1 MAASGPGTWPQSG
14 DNGGA
19 NRRTPCRTSSSLGLE
34 CHVSYTYKPNDP
46 LWVCC
51 PPSPLAG
58 CFSRQW
64 SRVPGV
70 ALPVSPSRIT
80 GLPAVST
87 CIVSLALGLPHP
99 REPSVSSLALQKPY
113 PSPSSRDGPT
123 RTTTPDARGE
133 PGSSFVRRG
142 IPTPS
147 VVSGSLCGLAVE
159 TRSGVIS
166 QASPI
171 LPNPFCFYFNPTH
184 YS

>member
-1 MAASGPGTWPQSG
+1 MGITEGLHVGPHQAWAWNATSVIPTNPMTLCGYAVPPHLLQDASRGSGAAS
-14 DNGGA
+14 
-19 NRRTPCRTSSSLGLE
+19 
-34 CHVSYTYKPNDP
+34 
-46 LWVCC
+46 
-51 PPSPLAG
+51 
-58 CFSRQW
+58 
-64 SRVPGV
+64 
-70 ALPVSPSRIT
+70 PVSRCLSP
-80 GLPAVST
+80 PAGSQA
-87 CIVSLALGLPHP
+87 CLRCPLVSLALGLPHP

-123 RTTTPDARGE
+123 RTTTPDARAE
-133 PGSSFVRRG
+133 PGSSFVRRRG

-171 LPNPFCFYFNPTH
+171 LPNPLCFYFNPTH